1 MTCLVR
7 NAWFRMCS
15 KVSCYVSRVRGCSLP
30 TTNQPQTTNQ
40 LTANKPPTYRPPTNH
55 QPTNQQTIFLF
66 FSSMVCHIV
75 TVWETLPA
83 CAGRCFVHCN
93 PASLRQ
99 PLPCALMLC
108 QLVPAAAYALMPSAV
123 PCSHQPAASQST
135 AHSGC
140 AAQDSICSS
149 SANSAC

>member
-1 MTCLVR
+1 MQRFFFSVASKRWCVTIGLCR
-7 NAWFRMCS
+7 KHFCS
-15 KVSCYVSRVRGCSLP
+15 RDCQRARARTTDWQHKKHQP

-108 QLVPAAAYALMPSAV
+108 QLVPAAAYALMPS
-123 PCSHQPAASQST
+123 
-135 AHSGC
+135 HSLLF
-140 AAQDSICSS
+140 SS
-149 SANSAC
+149 SLCHNVTV